1 VPIRAPARWLTGL
14 ALAVALALATATPVL
29 AHATLL
35 ASDPGNGAVLAKA
48 PGQLLLQFDVPVNAR
63 LSRASLYERD
73 GSRVAGT
80 SLEPAEGGSSL
91 VVTLPA
97 LPNGAYRL
105 AFQVRDD
112 TDLHET
118 GGAIVFGI
126 GEPVDLAPQPV
137 TAAAPSYLETA
148 SRWLELGGI
157 CLLVGLVAALLVIL
171 PSLGRSPAC
180 RAERRRLLAIATL
193 ACAAVA
199 VGRAGQLAATVGA
212 LVHGRASPA
221 SYAVVAGSVLT
232 SDSRFALLWLACVGL
247 VCLSAV
253 AAWEAIARRR
263 SRLAGAGLLAASS
276 GLVLV
281 SAQGAH
287 GSNRAGW
294 DPLQVI
300 AGAVHLG
307 AAGLW
312 IGGLLV
318 LAILFAGSLRGG
330 GPTAAVALVAL
341 RRFTGLAFLGV
352 GLLLVSGLVLAG
364 RAVVS
369 PASLLSTAYG
379 LTLLAKLAACAVAL
393 AVGLRHTLLLSPR
406 PGAGALWPG
415 RLASS
420 LPFEVAA
427 MLVVLWGAAALG
439 ATAPAT
445 AGVAARNEAPI
456 LRTDTSMSLDDLVVS
471 GSLAPAHPG
480 ANSLLVQ
487 VRGATTTAG
496 RLVSRVEV
504 TLVQPGQPP
513 LRVAGAAAGAGRYE
527 FPQVHVSRPGSMD
540 VAILVTRGDGTV
552 ERMTCVWTITRPP
565 AGPRSPL
572 PMRPW
577 APALNALAT
586 ALGLALLVFWAGR
599 LLVRR
604 RRPGTRAP
612 AALSRSERGHAD

>member
-1 VPIRAPARWLTGL
+1 MPIPAPARWLTGL
-14 ALAVALALATATPVL
+14 ALAGALALATATPVL

-35 ASDPGNGAVLAKA
+35 ASDPGNGAVLARA
-48 PGQLLLQFDVPVNAR
+48 PRQLLLQFDVPVNAR
-63 LSRASLYERD
+63 MSTASLYRED

-80 SLEPAEGGSSL
+80 SLELAEGGSSL
-91 VVTLPA
+91 AVTLPA

-118 GGAIVFGI
+118 GGAIVFGV
-126 GEPVDLAPQPV
+126 GEPVDLAPRPV
-137 TAAAPSYLETA
+137 TAAPPSYLETG
-148 SRWLELGGI
+148 SRWLELAGI
-157 CLLVGLVAALLVIL
+157 CLLVGLVATLLVIL
-171 PSLGRSPAC
+171 PSLARSPAC
-180 RAERRRLLAIATL
+180 RAERRRLLAIAAL
-193 ACAAVA
+193 ACAAIA
-199 VGRAGQLAATVGA
+199 VGRAGQLTATAGA
-212 LVHGRASPA
+212 LVPERAPPA
-221 SYAVVAGSVLT
+221 SYAAAAQSVLA
-232 SDSRFALLWLACVGL
+232 SGSRFGLLWLACVGL
-247 VCLSAV
+247 VALSAV
-253 AAWEAIARRR
+253 AAWVAIAHRR
-263 SRLAGAGLLAASS
+263 SRLAGAGLLAVSS

-294 DPLQVI
+294 DPAQVM

-318 LAILFAGSLRGG
+318 LAVLFAGSLRGG

-341 RRFTGLAFLGV
+341 RRFTGLAFLAV
-352 GLLLVSGLVLAG
+352 ALLFVSGLVLAG

-406 PGAGALWPG
+406 PGAGAPWPG

-445 AGVAARNEAPI
+445 AGVTARNEAPV
-456 LRTDTSMSLDDLVVS
+456 LRADTGMSLDDLVVS
-471 GSLAPAHPG
+471 ASLTPAHPG
-480 ANSLLVQ
+480 ANTLLVQ
-487 VRGATTTAG
+487 VRGATATAG
-496 RLVSRVEV
+496 RPVSGVDV

-527 FPQVHVSRPGSMD
+527 FPKVHVNEAGSMD
-540 VAILVTRGDGTV
+540 VAVLVTRADGTL
-552 ERMTCVWTITRPP
+552 ERATCAWTITTPP
-565 AGPRSPL
+565 AAPGSPPL
-572 PMRPW
+572 PTGPW
-577 APALNALAT
+577 APALNVLAT
-586 ALGLALLVFWAGR
+586 ALGLGLLVFWAGSN
-599 LLVRR
+599 LVRR
-604 RRPGTRAP
+604 RRSGTRAP
-612 AALSRSERGHAD
+612 TAL